1 MNRKLILS
9 AAVGALALG
18 GLGLSE
24 TVGLRAQAQP
34 VNPPVSAVTVT
45 APGAP
50 MSFADVVERVGP
62 AVVSIDSEG
71 RGHAEGGKPLK
82 SDHPAVSGTGSGFFI
97 SADGYIATNNHV
109 IDGADTLTV
118 RTKDGRS
125 LPAKL
130 VGRDPATDLAVLRVE
145 GQGFP
150 FVTFEDAAKPRVGD
164 WVIAVGNPF
173 NLGGSATAGI
183 VSGLSRRDVGDSNYV
198 DYMQIDA
205 PINMGNSGGPTFDVH
220 GRVVGVNTMILS
232 PTGGSVG
239 LGFDIP
245 ADVAA
250 QVTNQLIASGKV
262 VRGYIGAATQPVTR
276 EIADSLGLADAKG
289 ALVAELSPGGPSEK
303 AGLKQGDL
311 VLRVDGRLVESPVE
325 LTRAIGQ
332 AREGQA
338 LKLQVRRDG
347 HEQDIV
353 VRSGVRPPEADE
365 PRPG

>member
-1 MNRKLILS
+1 
-9 AAVGALALG
+9 VALG
-18 GLGLSE
+18 GLALGEGASH
-24 TVGLRAQAQP
+24 RASAEP
-34 VNPPVSAVTVT
+34 VNPPLTAVTVT

-50 MSFADVVERVGP
+50 SSFADIVERVGP

-71 RGHAEGGKPLK
+71 RGHDEDGKPLK
-82 SDHPAVSGTGSGFFI
+82 AGHPGVSGTGSGFFI

-109 IDGADTLTV
+109 VEGAESLTV

-130 VGRDPATDLAVLRVE
+130 VGRDPATDLAVIRVE
-145 GQGFP
+145 GKGFP
-150 FVTFEDAAKPRVGD
+150 FVAFEDAAKPRVGD

-173 NLGGSATAGI
+173 GFGGSATAGI
-183 VSGLSRRDVGDSNYV
+183 VSGLSRRDVGESNYV

-220 GRVVGVNTMILS
+220 GRVVGINTMILS

-250 QVTNQLIASGKV
+250 QVTRQLIASGKV
-262 VRGYIGAATQPVTR
+262 VRGYIGASTQPVTR
-276 EIADSLGLADAKG
+276 EIADSLGLAAAKG
-289 ALVAELSPGGPSEK
+289 ALVAELTPGGPSEK
-303 AGLKQGDL
+303 AGLRQGDL
-311 VLRVDGRLVESPVE
+311 VLKVDGQLVESPVE
-325 LTRAIGQ
+325 LTRAVGQ
-332 AREGQA
+332 AREGQD

-347 HEQDIV
+347 RMEDIV
-353 VRSGVRPPEADE
+353 VRSGVRPAEADE